1 MFLFYAPVIENG
13 QCFLSPSESHHCA
26 KVLRLKAGE
35 EIWITDGRGSMFE
48 SQLLLVDD
56 KQSVARV
63 GKVLKE
69 PELNGNSRP
78 RIHIVMAPTK
88 NIDRTEWFIEKA
100 AEVGLGA
107 VSFVRTEH
115 SERKVIKPERM
126 EAILISAMKQSQQA
140 YLPWMNGFCT
150 LKEYIHSRFTPGESI
165 YEGLKALVVDSKV
178 PSSEN
183 RAGVECTGKEYM
195 DPFPQKFI
203 AYCGEEYP
211 KQSYI
216 SLLQPGK
223 GAEVLIGPEGDFS
236 PAEVKL
242 CVEKGYVPVS
252 LGNTRLRTET
262 AALYAAWAPAMIL
275 E

>member
-1 MFLFYAPVIENG
+1 MFLFYAPVIGNG

-35 EIWITDGRGSMFE
+35 EIWITDGLGSMFE
-48 SQLLLVDD
+48 ARLLSVND
-56 KQSVARV
+56 KQSVASL

-69 PELNGNSRP
+69 PGLNGNVRP

-88 NIDRTEWFIEKA
+88 NIDRTEWFMEKA
-100 AEVGLGA
+100 TEVGLGA

-126 EAILISAMKQSQQA
+126 EAILVSAMKQSQQA
-140 YLPWMNGFCT
+140 YLPWMNEFCS
-150 LKEYIHSRFTPGESI
+150 LKEYIHSRFTPGEPI
-165 YEGLKALVVDSKV
+165 YEGLKALVVDSRF
-178 PSSEN
+178 PSSED
-183 RAGVECTGKEYM
+183 RTGVEYAGEDYI

-211 KQSYI
+211 KQSYMG
-216 SLLQPGK
+216 LLEPGK

-236 PAEVKL
+236 PAEVRL
-242 CVEKGYVPVS
+242 CVENGYIPVS

-262 AALYAAWAPAMIL
+262 AALYAAWAPTMIL

>member
-35 EIWITDGRGSMFE
+35 EIWVTDGLGSMFE
-48 SQLLLVDD
+48 AQLLSVND
-56 KQSVARV
+56 KQTVARL
-63 GKVLKE
+63 GKALRE
-69 PELNGNSRP
+69 PGLNGNFRP

-88 NIDRTEWFIEKA
+88 NIDRTEWFMEKA
-100 AEVGLGA
+100 TEVGLGA

-126 EAILISAMKQSQQA
+126 EAILVSAMKQSQQA
-140 YLPWMNGFCT
+140 YLPWMNGFCS
-150 LKEYIHSRFTPGESI
+150 LKEYIHSRFTPGEPV
-165 YEGLKALVVDSKV
+165 YEGLKALVADDRF
-178 PSSEN
+178 PL
-183 RAGVECTGKEYM
+183 

-211 KQSYI
+211 KQSYVG
-216 SLLQPGK
+216 LLQPGK

-236 PAEVKL
+236 PAEVRL
-242 CVEKGYVPVS
+242 CVENGYVPVS

-275 E
+275 G